1 MAESNS
7 SVVSIVG
14 IVAIVILVGLGI
26 YFFMI
31 ANGDSADIE
40 IDLPGASVTQP
51 APDFTAAERTSPAG
65 LTLAA

>member
-14 IVAIVILVGLGI
+14 IIAIVILVGLGI

-40 IDLPGASVTQP
+40 IDLPGASVTLP
-51 APDFTAAERTSPAG
+51 APDFTVAGRVGPAG
-65 LTLAA
+65 LTRAA